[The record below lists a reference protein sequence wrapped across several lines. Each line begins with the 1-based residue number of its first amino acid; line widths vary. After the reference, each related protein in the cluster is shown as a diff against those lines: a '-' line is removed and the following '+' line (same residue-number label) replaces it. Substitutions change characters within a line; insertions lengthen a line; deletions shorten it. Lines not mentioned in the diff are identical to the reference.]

1 MAEATPRSGPLS
13 WSDIPWDLAGLVL
26 RLLPA
31 HADRARFA
39 AVCPLWRAA
48 ARQLPLPPPLPLL
61 AFPDGTFYSLPYGK
75 PFRFPGFGCTGYR
88 GAACGSWLVFPR
100 DDGCFLVDPFTRATV
115 TLPALSR
122 IRLNP
127 PNAAVKCGEED
138 EVGTARIGQTWM
150 DMKFSDKL
158 ALINKLVV
166 CSPNLVAALFASS
179 YVKCGGAT
187 SQILV
192 CQPGASSWSV
202 RAYDQCKRFQDMAFY
217 QGKLYV
223 LAYDENLHVVNVS
236 QDPSTGD
243 PQVTRVRQV
252 IWGDPDPLLEA
263 WWPDDTTGVKK
274 LYLVESC
281 GTLLMVNRKV
291 CCRISNNMIVAEQ
304 NKFEVFKADIQHSR
318 WVNVTTLGD
327 DQMLFL
333 GRQCS
338 RAVSAS
344 QYGMLSDQI
353 FFMDDEMENTAQC
366 FFDEESTS
374 VGVYD
379 MRTGEVSSPLPMVW
393 KHEVLLATWLFP

>member
-1 MAEATPRSGPLS
+1 MLS
-13 WSDIPWDLAGLVL
+13 
-26 RLLPA
+26 
-31 HADRARFA
+31 
-39 AVCPLWRAA
+39 
-48 ARQLPLPPPLPLL
+48 
-61 AFPDGTFYSLPYGK
+61 
-75 PFRFPGFGCTGYR
+75 
-88 GAACGSWLVFPR
+88 
-100 DDGCFLVDPFTRATV
+100 
-115 TLPALSR
+115 LS
-122 IRLNP
+122 P
-127 PNAAVKCGEED
+127 
-138 EVGTARIGQTWM
+138 EVGTVRIGHM
-150 DMKFSDKL
+150 DGSHYLKFSEKV

-166 CSPNLVAALFASS
+166 CSPNLVAALFGNS
-179 YVKCGGAT
+179 YIKGGGAT

-202 RAYDQCKRFQDMAFY
+202 RGYDQCKWFQDMAFY

-243 PQVTRVRQV
+243 LKVARVRQV
-252 IWGDPDPLLEA
+252 IRGDPDPLLEA
-263 WWPDDTTGVKK
+263 LWPDDATGVKK

-281 GTLLMVNRKV
+281 GTLLMVHRKV

-318 WVNVTTLGD
+318 WVNVKTLGD

-344 QYGMLSDQI
+344 FFENLAVSASQYVMLSDQI
-353 FFMDDEMENTAQC
+353 FFLDDEMENAAQC

>member
-1 MAEATPRSGPLS
+1 MAEATPRTGPLS

-39 AVCPLWRAA
+39 AVCPQWRAA

-75 PFRFPGFGCTGYR
+75 PFRFPGFGCAGYR
-88 GAACGSWLVFPR
+88 SAACGR
-100 DDGCFLVDPFTRATV
+100 CAH
-115 TLPALSR
+115 
-122 IRLNP
+122 
-127 PNAAVKCGEED
+127 
-138 EVGTARIGQTWM
+138 
-150 DMKFSDKL
+150 
-158 ALINKLVV
+158 
-166 CSPNLVAALFASS
+166 SS
-179 YVKCGGAT
+179 GGGAT

-243 PQVTRVRQV
+243 PQVARVRQV
-252 IWGDPDPLLEA
+252 IRGDPDPLLEA

-281 GTLLMVNRKV
+281 GMLLMVHRKV

-318 WVNVTTLGD
+318 WVNVKTLGD

-353 FFMDDEMENTAQC
+353 FFLDDEMENAAQC
-366 FFDEESTS
+366 FFDEESTFC
-374 VGVYD
+374 
-379 MRTGEVSSPLPMVW
+379 RCLR
-393 KHEVLLATWLFP
+393 HENR